1 MKFSRRAV
9 VYILYLLLGI
19 TLWVLSALKLVGAFW
34 AGMGTALVFLSILRL
49 GQMIRML
56 KDDDYREN
64 VETETYDERNRFIRT
79 KAWAWVGYLFF
90 LIVAVCVIVLKII
103 GFLLFSTVA
112 FYALCLMLLLYWGAY
127 LILRKKY

>member
-1 MKFSRRAV
+1 MKFNRRAV
-9 VYILYLLLGI
+9 VYILYLLLGV
-19 TLWVLSALKLVGAFW
+19 TLWVLSALKIVSDFW
-34 AGMGTALVFLSILRL
+34 AGMGTALVVVGILRL

-56 KDDDYREN
+56 KDEDYREN
-64 VETETYDERNRFIRT
+64 VETATYDERNRFIRT
-79 KAWAWVGYLFF
+79 KAWAWAGYLFI